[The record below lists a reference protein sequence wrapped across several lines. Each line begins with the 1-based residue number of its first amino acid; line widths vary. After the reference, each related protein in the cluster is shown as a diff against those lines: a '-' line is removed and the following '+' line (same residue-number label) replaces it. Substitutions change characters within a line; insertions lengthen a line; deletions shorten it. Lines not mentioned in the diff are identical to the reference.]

1 VSQSAVIRVKKE
13 LQSTTDLMILVDVL
27 KRVATAQF
35 QILDDQR
42 KQSGW
47 TRTELPSE
55 EGAAD
60 NDQPPR
66 EAEWGTAMVHSR
78 RQGPPLSFTA
88 LLENFL
94 RLIPPD
100 GCRHPFFQEPS
111 KPMGIVIITSNEG
124 FLGGLNAM
132 VIQKA
137 LSARG
142 NQAAELIVIGERGK
156 IYLKDLN
163 ERFSAFPGVGEHIN
177 AREVEGL
184 RDYIVEQYLYRKFGT
199 VQVFYPRCFSFTHWE
214 LDSFQLL
221 PCSRAWLKV
230 VSSDPAEPYLE
241 PSAYSIVEYL
251 IRLWLGRKLH
261 EVFWQ
266 SRLSELA
273 ARANHL
279 EASLQ
284 GLGEQKKKLT
294 LQYFR
299 SKHEITDTSIRESFA
314 GVLSRK
320 KRDWGV
326 THETDR

>member
-1 VSQSAVIRVKKE
+1 MSQSAVIKVKKE
-13 LQSTTDLMILVDVL
+13 LRSTNDLMMLVDVL
-27 KRVATAQF
+27 KRVAAAQF
-35 QILDDQR
+35 QILDDHR
-42 KQSGW
+42 KQLGW
-47 TRTELPSE
+47 TRIELPSE
-55 EGAAD
+55 EGADA
-60 NDQPPR
+60 NDQPPQESEGGR
-66 EAEWGTAMVHSR
+66 AMGQSM

-94 RLIPPD
+94 RLIPTD
-100 GCRHPFFQEPS
+100 GCGHPFFQEPA
-111 KPMGIVIITSNEG
+111 KPMGIVIMTSDEG

-142 NQAAELIVIGERGK
+142 NQEAELMVIGERGN
-156 IYLKDLN
+156 IYLKDLG
-163 ERFSAFPGVGEHIN
+163 ERFTAFPGVGEHIN
-177 AREVEGL
+177 SREVEGL
-184 RDYIVEQYLYRKFGT
+184 RDYIVEQFLQRKFGA
-199 VQVFYPRCFSFTHWE
+199 VQVIYPRCFSFTHQE

-221 PCSRAWLKV
+221 PCKRSWLKA
-230 VSSDPAEPYLE
+230 VSSDPAEPYFE
-241 PSAYSIVEYL
+241 PSAYSIVEYI

-273 ARANHL
+273 VRATHL

-299 SKHEITDTSIRESFA
+299 SKHEVTDTSIRESYA

-320 KRDWGV
+320 KRG
-326 THETDR
+326 